1 MWYSRCILLEQA
13 LRAAHSGDLHAQVDA
28 LIKAE
33 KHADAHHLVVEKLAP
48 EAVKSG
54 KSGEIV
60 QLAMLYVGTHHH
72 FLVCADD
79 LSSIEEILKRI
90 DSSKVLDWQQ
100 CGQLFLS
107 YIMLT
112 KQSSEQDGN
121 MLSDTKEALLHDLG
135 NLKVQND
142 SRRQRNI
149 PLAECIS
156 QMAVRCALH
165 PQR

>member
-1 MWYSRCILLEQA
+1 MFS
-13 LRAAHSGDLHAQVDA
+13 S
-28 LIKAE
+28 
-33 KHADAHHLVVEKLAP
+33 
-48 EAVKSG
+48 
-54 KSGEIV
+54 
-60 QLAMLYVGTHHH
+60 QL
-72 FLVCADD
+72 DD
-79 LSSIEEILKRI
+79 LSSIEDILRRI
-90 DSSKVLDWQQ
+90 DSSKVLDWQH

-112 KQSSEQDGN
+112 KQSDNQDDN
-121 MLSDTKEALLHDLG
+121 LLIEMKDAVLRDLR